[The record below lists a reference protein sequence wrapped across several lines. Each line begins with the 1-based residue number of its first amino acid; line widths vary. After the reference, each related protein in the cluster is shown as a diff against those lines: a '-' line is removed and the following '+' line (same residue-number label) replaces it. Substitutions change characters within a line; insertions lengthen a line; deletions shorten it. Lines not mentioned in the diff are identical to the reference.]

1 MYDIITFGSATQ
13 DVFLSSRKFQVAED
27 ERFITKK
34 GLCVPLGSKIDIEN
48 VFFSVGGCGVNS
60 AVTFSRQGFKA
71 AYLGQ
76 VGKDLSGQ
84 AIKEELL
91 KQAVS
96 LELLKETDKWP
107 TAYSLILTLP
117 EVERSILEYLGA
129 SHRLTKEDIPFDK
142 IKADWFYISSLS
154 GESHKIFEPLVNF
167 AYENKIKMTVNPGK
181 TQLKEGL
188 AALRSL
194 LNKID
199 ILILNSEEAAQ
210 LTEID
215 FQKEKEIFQKLD
227 EWVDGLVVMTKGPK
241 GVVASDGKNLYSAG
255 IPESDFIDRT
265 GAGDAFG
272 SAFVAGWIDKQDITH
287 AIQLGTANATSCLQ
301 EMGATKGL
309 LKKSEWGP
317 WPKVEVRVSKI

>member
-1 MYDIITFGSATQ
+1 M
-13 DVFLSSRKFQVAED
+13 
-27 ERFITKK
+27 
-34 GLCVPLGSKIDIEN
+34 
-48 VFFSVGGCGVNS
+48 
-60 AVTFSRQGFKA
+60 
-71 AYLGQ
+71 
-76 VGKDLSGQ
+76 
-84 AIKEELL
+84 
-91 KQAVS
+91 
-96 LELLKETDKWP
+96 
-107 TAYSLILTLP
+107 
-117 EVERSILEYLGA
+117 RSILEYLGA

-194 LNKID
+194 LNK
-199 ILILNSEEAAQ
+199 
-210 LTEID
+210 ID